1 MKLLIISIALLC
13 LTGVLCSCSNNSFND
28 KELLTIF
35 LQDKDNGYSS
45 YKSVNEVDFNVIYR
59 PTDLLVEQEL
69 GENYTVRDIESL
81 RKKYKNHIY
90 FNISISK
97 NNQEILSSLTNDRN
111 SYGEMVNEL
120 AFGMEDKLNL
130 ITETRDTISMT
141 DFIYP
146 RLYGLGQTT
155 TILIVYPREEVLR
168 EGDSFKIVVKDMGL
182 GTGDVGFRFKTNL
195 IEKDPQLNK
204 F

>member
-1 MKLLIISIALLC
+1 MKFLNGLVAFLIFA
-13 LTGVLCSCSNNSFND
+13 GVLCSCSNDSFND

-130 ITETRDTISMT
+130 ITATRDTISMT

-146 RLYGLGQTT
+146 RLYGLSQTT
-155 TILIVYPREEVLR
+155 TILIVYPREEILK
-168 EGDSFKIVVKDMGL
+168 GGASFKIVLKDMGL
-182 GTGDVGFRFKTNL
+182 GTGDVGFRFKTN
-195 IEKDPQLNK
+195 IIGNDPHLNK